1 MTLARRSGTAALVG
15 RPNVGKSTL
24 LNRLIGMK
32 VAIVS
37 PKPQTTRSRIIGVV
51 NAPGGQ
57 IAFFDAPG
65 IHHGNGALNKHLAE
79 VAWQTIREVDA
90 AVMMVEAGTLG
101 ASGAGSE
108 DRRILEKL
116 STLGKPMLLAINKV
130 DRIAKPKLLPLIDRY
145 RESFEFAGIVPISA
159 TTGEGVSALQS
170 EVLQV
175 LPEVDPLFDAEMLTD
190 QTERMLAGEYIRE
203 QLLRHCRDEVPHR
216 SAVVVD
222 HFDESERERPGIGLV
237 RIGATIYVERKNQ
250 RAIVIG
256 RHGQML
262 KKIGSDA
269 RRELEHL
276 LGARVYLE
284 LRVAVEPGWSDRPAV
299 LGKLGYG

>member
-1 MTLARRSGTAALVG
+1 
-15 RPNVGKSTL
+15 
-24 LNRLIGMK
+24 MK

-57 IAFFDAPG
+57 VAFFDAPG
-65 IHHGNGALNKHLAE
+65 IHHGNGALNKYLAE

-108 DRRILEKL
+108 DRRILKRL
-116 STLGKPMLLAINKV
+116 STLGKPIVLAINKV

-159 TTGEGVSALQS
+159 TTGDGVSALQS
-170 EVLQV
+170 VVLQV
-175 LPEVDPLFDAEMLTD
+175 LPEVDPLFDAGMLTD
-190 QTERMLAGEYIRE
+190 QTERMLAGEYVRE
-203 QLLRHCRDEVPHR
+203 QLLRHCREEVPHR

-222 HFDESERERPGIGLV
+222 HFDESERERSGIGLV

-269 RRELEHL
+269 RRELEEL

-284 LRVAVEPGWSDRPAV
+284 LRVAVEPGWSDRPAA